1 MSALFR
7 LFSYFIHLLKHS
19 TVFKNATCA
28 YVLVCL
34 FDGKN
39 GMDLECYFNINI
51 LIIWDQRLASLDN
64 NNSNTDNNN
73 NNNNNNYYYYYYY
86 YYYYNYNNSCYN

>member
-1 MSALFR
+1 
-7 LFSYFIHLLKHS
+7 
-19 TVFKNATCA
+19 
-28 YVLVCL
+28 
-34 FDGKN
+34 
-39 GMDLECYFNINI
+39 MDLECYFNINI

-73 NNNNNNYYYYYYY
+73 NNNNYY